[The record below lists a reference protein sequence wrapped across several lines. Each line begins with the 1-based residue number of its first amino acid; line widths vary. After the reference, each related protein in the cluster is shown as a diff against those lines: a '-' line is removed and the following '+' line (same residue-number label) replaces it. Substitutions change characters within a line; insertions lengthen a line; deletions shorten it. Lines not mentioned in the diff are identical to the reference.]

1 MLGTFWIKFT
11 NAALIFESCTWNK
24 ACVYSVGSSVST
36 SGGLNGKNVFD
47 QCWSGWENVQSCLG
61 IYTQERQNMQLNT
74 KHTSTHSAVVLI
86 ISF

>member
-47 QCWSGWENVQSCLG
+47 QCWSGWENVVWGFILMKGKICSL
-61 IYTQERQNMQLNT
+61 IPNT
-74 KHTSTHSAVVLI
+74 PAPTALLY
-86 ISF
+86 